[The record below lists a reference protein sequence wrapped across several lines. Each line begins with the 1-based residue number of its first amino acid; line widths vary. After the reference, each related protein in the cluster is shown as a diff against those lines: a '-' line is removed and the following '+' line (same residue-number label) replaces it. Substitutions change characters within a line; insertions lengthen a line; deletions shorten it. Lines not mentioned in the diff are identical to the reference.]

1 MLAQA
6 AIKDGRV
13 LVDGVAIKPAREA
26 RAGETVAARTGD
38 LTRVC
43 KMLRFPLRRVA
54 APEVADI
61 SRGPEPAGSPEEAR

>member
-26 RAGETVAARTGD
+26 RAGETMAARYAG
-38 LTRVC
+38 LQGAGVPVAPGVRAQGVRV
-43 KMLRFPLRRVA
+43 R
-54 APEVADI
+54 
-61 SRGPEPAGSPEEAR
+61 RGPGPDGCPPESP